1 MMKRSIFLASAAA
14 LALTG
19 LATAG
24 LAAADKSPAPTNA
37 SGAILTNVKAGTP
50 TRNARGAPAGGGARA
65 AGPRGAGAL
74 GATAGALPGI
84 SCNSAT

>member
-50 TRNARGAPAGGGARA
+50 TRMEYELRAKAYMKIVSLAPEV
-65 AGPRGAGAL
+65 
-74 GATAGALPGI
+74 I
-84 SCNSAT
+84 